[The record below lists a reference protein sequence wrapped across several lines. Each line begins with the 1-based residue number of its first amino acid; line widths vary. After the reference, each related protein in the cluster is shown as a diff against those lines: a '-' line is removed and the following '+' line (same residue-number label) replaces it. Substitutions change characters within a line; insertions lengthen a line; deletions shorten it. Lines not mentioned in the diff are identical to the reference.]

1 MLAQVDVVVAAP
13 EEPAVVAP
21 EEPAVPSPEEPAVG
35 SAKSKECTILL
46 KMTMMTVMRT

>member
-13 EEPAVVAP
+13 EEPAVVA
-21 EEPAVPSPEEPAVG
+21 PEEPAVG